1 MTVDELYR
9 KLSDPGFQDTENGDL
24 FYNFYV
30 FQYPPENEYEIR
42 RQIIE
47 LKESLLRP
55 INFIDLLALDIFEEF
70 VAFLKEQV
78 IWGVSYLDDVLDVD
92 KRDPEGA
99 TKMLTEQANG
109 EQFLRHLHEKI
120 LAHKSID
127 DDKERPFIIFY
138 GMGKMY
144 PYLRTS
150 TLLTMYEKYNLS
162 SDYKIIVFY
171 PGQKDGNSFRLF
183 NRLYDQNT
191 YRATL
196 LLNDNENKLTI

>member
-1 MTVDELYR
+1 MTVDELYK
-9 KLSDPGFQDTENGDL
+9 KLSDPNFQDTENGDL

-30 FQYPPENEYEIR
+30 FQYEPEKEYEIQ
-42 RQIIE
+42 RQIKE
-47 LKESLLRP
+47 LKDSLERP
-55 INFIDLLALDIFEEF
+55 NNFIDLLAIDIYEEF
-70 VAFLKEQV
+70 IAFLKEQE
-78 IWGVSYLDDVLDVD
+78 IWGTTFLEEVLNTD
-92 KRDPEGA
+92 KIDPDGA
-99 TKMLTEQANG
+99 TKMLTEQANS
-109 EQFLRHLHEKI
+109 EDFLKRLHEKI
-120 LAHKSID
+120 MKHKAID

-150 TLLTMYEKYNLS
+150 TMLAKYEQYNLS
-162 SDYKIIVFY
+162 SEYKIIVFY

-196 LLNDNENKLTI
+196 LLNDKNE

>member
-1 MTVDELYR
+1 MTVDELYK

-30 FQYPPENEYEIR
+30 FQYEPEKEYEIQ
-42 RQIIE
+42 RQIQD
-47 LKESLLRP
+47 LRDSLERP
-55 INFIDLLALDIFEEF
+55 NNFIDLLALDIYEEF
-70 VAFLKEQV
+70 IAFLKEQE
-78 IWGVSYLDDVLDVD
+78 IWGTTFLDEVLNTDKVD
-92 KRDPEGA
+92 PDGA
-99 TKMLTEQANG
+99 TKMLTEQANS
-109 EQFLRHLHEKI
+109 EEFLKKLHEKI
-120 LAHKSID
+120 LAHKAIN
-127 DDKERPFIIFY
+127 DDKGRPFIIFY

-150 TLLTMYEKYNLS
+150 TLLAKYEQYNLS
-162 SDYKIIVFY
+162 SEYKIIVFY

-196 LLNDNENKLTI
+196 LLNDKNE

>member
-1 MTVDELYR
+1 MTVDELYK

-30 FQYPPENEYEIR
+30 FQYEPEKEYEIQ
-42 RQIIE
+42 RQIQE
-47 LKESLLRP
+47 LKDSLERP
-55 INFIDLLALDIFEEF
+55 NNFIDLLALDIYEEF
-70 VAFLKEQV
+70 IAFLKEQE
-78 IWGVSYLDDVLDVD
+78 IWGTTFLDEVLNTDKVD
-92 KRDPEGA
+92 PDGA
-99 TKMLTEQANG
+99 TKMLTEQANS
-109 EQFLRHLHEKI
+109 EDFLKRLHEKI
-120 LAHKSID
+120 MKHKAID
-127 DDKERPFIIFY
+127 DDKNRPFIIFY

-150 TLLTMYEKYNLS
+150 TMLAKYEQYNLS
-162 SDYKIIVFY
+162 SEYKIIVFY

-196 LLNDNENKLTI
+196 LLNEKNE

>member
-1 MTVDELYR
+1 MTVDELYK
-9 KLSDPGFQDTENGDL
+9 KLSDPNFQDTENGDL

-30 FQYPPENEYEIR
+30 FQYEPEKEYEIQ
-42 RQIIE
+42 RQIKE
-47 LKESLLRP
+47 LKDSLERP
-55 INFIDLLALDIFEEF
+55 NNFIDLLAIDIYEEF
-70 VAFLKEQV
+70 IQFLKEQE
-78 IWGVSYLDDVLDVD
+78 IWGTSFLEEVLNTDKVD
-92 KRDPEGA
+92 PDGA
-99 TKMLTEQANG
+99 TKMLTEQANS
-109 EQFLRHLHEKI
+109 EDFLKRLHEKI
-120 LAHKSID
+120 MKHKAID

-150 TLLTMYEKYNLS
+150 TMLAKYEQYNLS
-162 SDYKIIVFY
+162 SEYKIIVFY

-196 LLNDNENKLTI
+196 LLNDKNE

>member
-1 MTVDELYR
+1 MTVDELYK

-30 FQYPPENEYEIR
+30 FQYEPEKEYEIQ
-42 RQIIE
+42 RQLKE
-47 LKESLLRP
+47 LKDSLERP
-55 INFIDLLALDIFEEF
+55 NNFIDLLAIDIYEEF
-70 VAFLKEQV
+70 IQFLKEQE
-78 IWGVSYLDDVLDVD
+78 IWGTSFLEEVLNTDKVD
-92 KRDPEGA
+92 PDGA
-99 TKMLTEQANG
+99 TKMLTEQANS
-109 EQFLRHLHEKI
+109 EDFLKRLHEKI
-120 LAHKSID
+120 MKHKAID
-127 DDKERPFIIFY
+127 DDKQRPFIIFY

-150 TLLTMYEKYNLS
+150 TMLAKYEQYNLS
-162 SDYKIIVFY
+162 SEYKIIVFY

-196 LLNDNENKLTI
+196 LLNEKNE

>member
-1 MTVDELYR
+1 MTVDELYK
-9 KLSDPGFQDTENGDL
+9 KLSDPNFQDTENGDL

-30 FQYPPENEYEIR
+30 FQYEPEKEYEIQ
-42 RQIIE
+42 RQIKE
-47 LKESLLRP
+47 LKDSLERP
-55 INFIDLLALDIFEEF
+55 NNFIDLLALDIYEEF
-70 VAFLKEQV
+70 IAFLKEQE
-78 IWGVSYLDDVLDVD
+78 IWGTTFLEEVLNTDKVD
-92 KRDPEGA
+92 PDGA
-99 TKMLTEQANG
+99 TKMLTEQANS
-109 EQFLRHLHEKI
+109 EDFLKRLHEKI
-120 LAHKSID
+120 MKHKAID

-150 TLLTMYEKYNLS
+150 TMLAKYEQYNLS
-162 SDYKIIVFY
+162 SEYKIIVFY

-196 LLNDNENKLTI
+196 LLNDKNE

>member
-1 MTVDELYR
+1 MTVDELYK

-30 FQYPPENEYEIR
+30 FQYEPEKEYEIQ
-42 RQIIE
+42 RQINE
-47 LKESLLRP
+47 LKDSLERP
-55 INFIDLLALDIFEEF
+55 NNFIDLLALDIYEEF
-70 VAFLKEQV
+70 IQFLKEQE
-78 IWGVSYLDDVLDVD
+78 IWGTTFLDEVLNTDKVD
-92 KRDPEGA
+92 PDGA
-99 TKMLTEQANG
+99 TKMLTEQANS
-109 EQFLRHLHEKI
+109 EDFLKHVHAKFLT
-120 LAHKSID
+120 HKAID

-150 TLLTMYEKYNLS
+150 TLLAKYEQYNLS
-162 SDYKIIVFY
+162 SEYKIIVFY

-196 LLNDNENKLTI
+196 LLNDNNE